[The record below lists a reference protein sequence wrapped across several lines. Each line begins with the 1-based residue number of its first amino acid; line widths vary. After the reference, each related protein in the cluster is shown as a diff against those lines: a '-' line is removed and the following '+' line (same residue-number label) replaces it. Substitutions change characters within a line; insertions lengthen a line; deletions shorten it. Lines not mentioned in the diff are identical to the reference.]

1 MEEGPSTSN
10 EQKAIDELNDTIK
23 NFKMLKE
30 CAAAILH
37 DIKDGSLAR
46 VRPSTYVKKGGN
58 DTIISI
64 YSEDKSDIGSY
75 YLNYYKMPPKD

>member
-1 MEEGPSTSN
+1 M
-10 EQKAIDELNDTIK
+10 K

-30 CAAAILH
+30 CTTAILH

-46 VRPSTYVKKGGN
+46 VRPSTYTKNKGEN
-58 DTIISI
+58 DTIMSI

-75 YLNYYKMPPKD
+75 YLNYYKMPPKE